1 MRQVEIG
8 GIATSEY
15 LFGGASI
22 GGVGSAPSRVGLGM
36 RTDEALERLD
46 EAYELGVRGID
57 TANSFAV
64 GESERVVGR
73 WREERERSDVLIAT
87 KVGNV
92 VERGQDEVDLSA
104 GHIDRQLTLS
114 LSRLGAVDIYLTHGS
129 DRRTPLEETVTAFAE
144 AIDTERIRAWGCSNV
159 TVREAE
165 AWMLAADRAG
175 LPRPALMQNTFSL
188 VAQQGS
194 RDLLPLLATEGI
206 AFAAFSTLAGGILSD
221 RLLDGDQ
228 DELPL
233 APAGSRLAIAPAMY
247 RDVFSLPVFA
257 QVRELRTVARELDVS
272 TATLA
277 LAWVRAHPQVTASIV
292 SPRRSAQWDDVTDS
306 LALELDDDQFQRV
319 SALFP

>member
-1 MRQVEIG
+1 MRQVELG
-8 GIATSEY
+8 GVTTSEY

-46 EAYELGVRGID
+46 EGYELGIRGID

-64 GESERVVGR
+64 GESERVIGR
-73 WREERERSDVLIAT
+73 WREERERADVLIAT

-104 GHIDRQLTLS
+104 GHISRQLTLS
-114 LSRLGAVDIYLTHGS
+114 LSRLGSIDIYLTHGT

-144 AIDTERIRAWGCSNV
+144 AIDTERIRAWGCSNT
-159 TVREAE
+159 TVRDAE

-188 VAQQGS
+188 VAQQDS

-221 RLLDGDQ
+221 RFLGGDP
-228 DELPL
+228 DELPVP
-233 APAGSRLAIAPAMY
+233 PAGSRLDVAPAMY
-247 RDVFSLPVFA
+247 RDAFSLPVLA
-257 QVRELRTVARELDVS
+257 QVRSLRALARDLDVS

-277 LAWVRAHPQVTASIV
+277 LAWVRAHPQVTAAIV
-292 SPRRSAQWDDVTDS
+292 SPRRTGQWDDVTES
-306 LALELDDDQFQRV
+306 LALDLDDDVFERV
-319 SALFP
+319 GALFA

>member
-1 MRQVEIG
+1 MRHVEIG
-8 GIATSEY
+8 GVATSEY

-46 EAYELGVRGID
+46 EGYELGIRGID

-64 GESERVVGR
+64 GESERVIGR
-73 WREERERSDVLIAT
+73 WRDERERADVLVVT

-104 GHIDRQLTLS
+104 GHISRQLALS
-114 LSRLGAVDIYLTHGS
+114 LSRLGSIDVYLTHGN

-165 AWMLAADRAG
+165 GWMLAADRAG

-188 VAQQGS
+188 VAQQDS

-221 RLLDGDQ
+221 RLLDGDP
-228 DELPL
+228 DELPV
-233 APAGSRLAIAPAMY
+233 APAGSRIDIAPAMY
-247 RDVFSLPVFA
+247 REVFTLPVFA
-257 QVRELRTVARELDVS
+257 RVRQLRSVARDLDVS

-277 LAWVRAHPQVTASIV
+277 LAWVRAHPQVTACLV
-292 SPRRSAQWDDVTDS
+292 SPRRTAQWDDVTES
-306 LALELDDDQFQRV
+306 LAVDLDEDVFERV
-319 SALFP
+319 GALFT

>member
-46 EAYELGVRGID
+46 EAYEVGIRGID

-64 GESERVVGR
+64 GESERAIGR

-114 LSRLGAVDIYLTHGS
+114 LSRLGAVDLYLTHGS
-129 DRRTPLEETVTAFAE
+129 DRRTPLEATVTAFAE
-144 AIDTERIRAWGCSNV
+144 AIGAERIRAWGCSNV

-175 LPRPALMQNTFSL
+175 LPRPVLMQNTFSL
-188 VAQQGS
+188 VAQQDS
-194 RDLLPLLATEGI
+194 RDLLPLLATEGV

-228 DELPL
+228 DELPV
-233 APAGSRLAIAPAMY
+233 APIGSRLAIAPAMY
-247 RDVFSLPVFA
+247 RDAFSLSVLA
-257 QVRELRTVARELDVS
+257 EVRQLRGVARELDVS

-277 LAWVRAHPQVTASIV
+277 LAWVRAHPQVTAAIV
-292 SPRRSAQWDDVTDS
+292 SPRRSGQWDDVTDS

-319 SALFP
+319 SALFL